1 MHMIRSTFD
10 LVRIRRIRPIGLI
23 LILALLMQGATA
35 ASILIAASDSSDA
48 VRNAADYRCDGIGDQ
63 VQINDAL
70 DRIAGSGGVV
80 NLAAGTFHGD
90 GVIYVPGRVTLVGQG
105 EGSTTIELIN
115 SGDTDLPIEVKS
127 PDVSLSSFTLRGTGY
142 IKITTGQVTVTDVAA
157 TNVGTNGHRY
167 PAGGN
172 GMFFIWADGTHNIED
187 VSFINCRAVDCNT
200 HGFNLNAKGTAP
212 KETRNIRFINCQ
224 ATRCGF
230 GEESRDTDITGF
242 DLQEEN
248 DVYDIQLIGCIAD
261 DNWESGFHFEPGE
274 DETPPT
280 VKQGIVIRD
289 CISRNNGQRN
299 TLTYPY
305 HTFMA
310 GFFVHRNAVLTN
322 CRAINNRNAG
332 YFVQGGRNIVFNG
345 CTDDGSSY
353 GWKIVKWSS
362 GVTLNDCRASDNKI
376 WAIWSAFADHVA
388 LNRFVQDNAG
398 GLDGYQSM
406 LGWYYGEPAYE
417 HPVDDSYFDI
427 TAYGN
432 HALPILNVNGTGNT
446 YLLRWGDWPGQNGT
460 APPQVSPAQPNASF
474 IASPSTGFAPLSVRF
489 TDTSTGVPTD
499 WYWDF
504 GDGTTSGEQNPSH
517 TYTLNGLWTVTLH
530 VGNAFGDASTQQTV
544 GVGTNP
550 HAGFTTSD
558 NRVMDAGGTVH
569 FIDTSTGHPDRWFWD
584 FGDFTTSTDQNPIH
598 RFMTAGIFAVKLI
611 ATYGAGT
618 DTEVKSRYITVYP
631 VAQMGVDLSDGA
643 APMTVHFTD
652 RSYGSP
658 SSRLWDFGDG
668 STSIEQNPI
677 HTYPFGGTYMV
688 TLTVEGVNGE
698 PIDRAAATLSV
709 TGAPS
714 ASFTATPAGT
724 TPPVTVTF
732 QDRSIGQIDRWHWA
746 FGDGTTADEQN
757 PVHTY
762 AIGGTY
768 AATLTTSNRF
778 GSSSTTLQVHAGDP
792 PYTPVPGV
800 IPLPGQ
806 SAPPTDP
813 HRERLYKDLNGNGGI
828 DFDDVVLYFNNM
840 DWINDNEPGSA
851 FDFNSN
857 GGIDFNDVVLLFNQ
871 L

>member
-1 MHMIRSTFD
+1 MKQISINPVKNHGIRS
-10 LVRIRRIRPIGLI
+10 VGLI
-23 LILALLMQGATA
+23 LMLLLLVQGAAA
-35 ASILIAASDSSDA
+35 ASVLVAASDSSA
-48 VRNAADYRCDGIGDQ
+48 SARSAADYRCDGSSDQ
-63 VQINDAL
+63 VQINQAL
-70 DRIAGSGGVV
+70 DRLAGSGGVV
-80 NLAAGTFHGD
+80 NLAAGTFHCD
-90 GVIYVPGRVTLVGQG
+90 NFIYVPGAITLTGQG
-105 EGSTTIELIN
+105 EGGTTIEMIN
-115 SGDTDLPIEVKS
+115 SGETDLPITVNS
-127 PDVSLSSFTLRGTGY
+127 PEVSLSSFTLRGTGY
-142 IKITTGQVTVTDVAA
+142 IKITTSQVTVTDVAA
-157 TNVGTNGHRY
+157 TNIGTNGHRY

-230 GEESRDTDITGF
+230 GAESRDTDITGF

-305 HTFMA
+305 HTFMS
-310 GFFVHRNAVLTN
+310 GFFVSRNAVLTN
-322 CRAINNRNAG
+322 CKAINNRNAG
-332 YFVQGGRNIVFNG
+332 FFVQGGRNIIFND

-362 GVTLNDCRASDNKI
+362 GVTLNDCTASDNKI
-376 WAIWSAFADHVA
+376 WALWSAFADHIT

-398 GLDGYQSM
+398 GLYGTQSM

-417 HPVDDSYFDI
+417 QPVNDSYFDI

-432 HALPILNVNGTGNT
+432 HALPIINFNGTGNI
-446 YLLRWGDWPGQNGT
+446 YYLRWGDWPGQNGT
-460 APPQVSPAQPNASF
+460 APPPTSPAQPNASF
-474 IASPSTGFAPLSVRF
+474 IASPSTGFAPLAVQF
-489 TDTSTGVPTD
+489 TDTTTGVPTD

-504 GDGTTSGEQNPSH
+504 GDGTTSSEQNPSH
-517 TYTLNGLWTVTLH
+517 TYTQDGLWTVTLH
-530 VGNAFGDASTQQTV
+530 VGNALGDASTQQTV
-544 GVGTNP
+544 AIGTNP
-550 HAGFTTSD
+550 HAGFTTTD
-558 NRVMDAGGTVH
+558 RRVIDAGGTIH
-569 FIDTSTGHPDRWFWD
+569 FTDTSTGHPNSWLWD
-584 FGDFTTSTDQNPIH
+584 FGDLTTSTDENPIH
-598 RFMTAGIFAVKLI
+598 RFLTAGIFMVKLI

-618 DTEVKSRYITVYP
+618 DTEVKSSYITVYP
-631 VAQMGVDLSDGA
+631 VAQMGVDVSDGA

-668 STSIEQNPI
+668 STSIEQNPVHI
-677 HTYPFGGTYMV
+677 YPYGGTYTV
-688 TLTVEGVNGE
+688 TLTVEGINGG
-698 PIDRAAATLSV
+698 PIDRATATLSV

-732 QDRSIGQIDRWHWA
+732 LDRSIGQIDSRFWS
-746 FGDGTTADEQN
+746 FGDGTTSTEQS

-762 AIGGTY
+762 SNAGTY
-768 AATLTTSNRF
+768 NATLTTSNRW
-778 GSSSTTLQVHAGDP
+778 GSSSTTLQVNAGDP
-792 PYTPVPGV
+792 PYSPIQGV
-800 IPLPGQ
+800 IALPGQ
-806 SAPPTDP
+806 SALPTDP
-813 HRERLYKDLNGNGGI
+813 NRERLYKDLNGDGAIN
-828 DFDDVVLYFNNM
+828 FNDVVLYFNEM
-840 DWINDNEPGSA
+840 DWISDNEPVSA
-851 FDFNSN
+851 FDFNKN
-857 GGIDFNDVVLLFNQ
+857 GKIDFDDIVFLFN
-871 L
+871 LL